1 MLSEDDLFARIIKV
15 KNLKENCFKYLEER
29 SKELLTQKII
39 FALSELTAEKMG
51 PVKLSEIAQKTTG
64 INDKLKQ
71 DLVRLTIEKSLLKCG
86 LVEKLKYAPN
96 DVRYILT
103 AYRFQKIKE
112 IDSFRGE
119 SSEPMGDVFELPK
132 SSWQIPDEF
141 YILLAKKHGYEESL
155 KKLHSDYDADL
166 IPRGK
171 YENLNNDYTKSLSLI
186 REKLDS
192 STLFLKHW
200 WLQNHE
206 VYDNSWFSFI

>member
-15 KNLKENCFKYLEER
+15 KNLKENCFKYLEES
-29 SKELLTQKII
+29 SKELLTQKIL
-39 FALSELTAEKMG
+39 FAISELTAEKMG
-51 PVKLSEIAQKTTG
+51 PVKLAEIAQKTTG

-112 IDSFRGE
+112 IDSFRGD
-119 SSEPMGDVFELPK
+119 SSEPIGDVFELPK
-132 SSWQIPDEF
+132 SSWPISDEF
-141 YILLAKKHGYEESL
+141 YLLLAKKYGYEQSL
-155 KKLHSDYDADL
+155 KKLHSDYDNDL

-171 YENLNNDYTKSLSLI
+171 YENLNNDYTKSLNQI

-192 STLFLKHW
+192 KYSILETLVVT
-200 WLQNHE
+200 E
-206 VYDNSWFSFI
+206 S

>member
-1 MLSEDDLFARIIKV
+1 LLSEEDLIARILKV
-15 KNLKENCFKYLEER
+15 KDLKENCFKYLEET

-39 FALSELTAEKMG
+39 YAISELTAEKMG
-51 PVKLSEIAQKTTG
+51 PVKLAEIALKTTG

-86 LVEKLKYAPN
+86 LAEKLKYASN

-112 IDSFRGE
+112 IDSFRGD
-119 SSEPMGDVFELPK
+119 SSEPIGDVFELPK
-132 SSWQIPDEF
+132 STWPIPDEF
-141 YILLAKKHGYEESL
+141 YLLLAKKFGYEQSL

-166 IPRGK
+166 IARGQ
-171 YENLNNDYTKSLSLI
+171 YENLNNDYTKLLKQV

-192 STLFLKHW
+192 KYSSLETLVVA
-200 WLQNHE
+200 E
-206 VYDNSWFSFI
+206 S

>member
-1 MLSEDDLFARIIKV
+1 LLSEDDLFARILKV
-15 KNLKENCFKYLEER
+15 KNLKENCFKYLEES

-39 FALSELTAEKMG
+39 FAISELTAEKMG

-86 LVEKLKYAPN
+86 LVEKLRYAPN

-112 IDSFRGE
+112 IDSFRGD
-119 SSEPMGDVFELPK
+119 SSEPIGDVFELPK
-132 SSWQIPDEF
+132 SSWPIPDEF
-141 YILLAKKHGYEESL
+141 YLLLAKKYGYEQSL
-155 KKLHSDYDADL
+155 KKLHTDYDDDL
-166 IPRGK
+166 IPRGQ
-171 YENLNNDYTKSLSLI
+171 YENLNNDYTKSLNQV

-192 STLFLKHW
+192 KYSALETLVVEK
-200 WLQNHE
+200 
-206 VYDNSWFSFI
+206 S

>member
-15 KNLKENCFKYLEER
+15 KNLKENCFKYLEEI

-39 FALSELTAEKMG
+39 YAISELTAEKMG
-51 PVKLSEIAQKTTG
+51 PVKLAEIALKSTG

-86 LVEKLKYAPN
+86 VVEKLKYSPN

-112 IDSFRGE
+112 IDSFRGD
-119 SSEPMGDVFELPK
+119 SSEPIGEVFELPK
-132 SSWQIPDEF
+132 STWPIPNEF
-141 YILLAKKHGYEESL
+141 YLLLAKKFGYEESL
-155 KKLHSDYDADL
+155 KKLHTDFDADL

-171 YENLNNDYTKSLSLI
+171 YEKINNECKKSLEQI
-186 REKLDS
+186 NETLDS
-192 STLFLKHW
+192 TYSALETLVIS
-200 WLQNHE
+200 E
-206 VYDNSWFSFI
+206 S

>member
-1 MLSEDDLFARIIKV
+1 MLSEDDLFARILKV
-15 KNLKENCFKYLEER
+15 KNLKENCFKYLGES

-39 FALSELTAEKMG
+39 FAISELTAEKMG

-86 LVEKLKYAPN
+86 LVEKLRYAPN

-112 IDSFRGE
+112 IDSFRGD
-119 SSEPMGDVFELPK
+119 SSEPIGDVFELPK
-132 SSWQIPDEF
+132 SSWPIPVEF
-141 YILLAKKHGYEESL
+141 YLLLVKKFGYEQSL
-155 KKLHSDYDADL
+155 KRLHTDYDDDL

-171 YENLNNDYTKSLSLI
+171 FENLNNDYTKSLNQV

-192 STLFLKHW
+192 NYSALETLVVEK
-200 WLQNHE
+200 
-206 VYDNSWFSFI
+206 S